1 MFRYAL
7 LVAGLLSPMTLHAQS
22 FPESFHVTAVRIGD
36 VHSLGSCSDCAK
48 TPYTIEGYMKDGG
61 YTIEYV
67 LTCEDLFGAGRFATA
82 CPSVHAGHDYPVKRE
97 EGSMAFSPNTYYAND
112 NAKRLSPTITSEREV
127 PKSKP

>member
-22 FPESFHVTAVRIGD
+22 LPESFHVTAVRIGD
-36 VHSLGSCSDCAK
+36 ASSVGSCSDCAK
-48 TPYTIEGYMKDGG
+48 TSYTIEGYMKDGG

-67 LTCEDLFGAGRFATA
+67 LTCEDLFGAGRFAIA

-97 EGSMAFSPNTYYAND
+97 EGLMVFSPNTYYAND
-112 NAKRLSPTITSEREV
+112 NSKRRSPTITSEREV